1 MKVEEN
7 NVSGSFNEQ
16 KKEVNTKKFVKVGSN
31 TPSDMEWGDGVN
43 QETFACPSNVSD
55 CLSYKSNVSNEL
67 KENTDFDQESK
78 NNTYNIPINI
88 KPEVKYSTDGTG
100 PRYEC
105 AGECTRNNDWKTTE
119 GKDPKTEGGGNGF
132 IIRIK
137 NVKYKSGTRNVC
149 TNNGKIVGIPGKFG
163 MDSSCRFGG

>member
-1 MKVEEN
+1 MVILFDDTSFEAKV
-7 NVSGSFNEQ
+7 V
-16 KKEVNTKKFVKVGSN
+16 
-31 TPSDMEWGDGVN
+31 
-43 QETFACPSNVSD
+43 
-55 CLSYKSNVSNEL
+55 
-67 KENTDFDQESK
+67 
-78 NNTYNIPINI
+78 
-88 KPEVKYSTDGTG
+88 
-100 PRYEC
+100 
-105 AGECTRNNDWKTTE
+105 